1 LLSSSVINE
10 LSQKDA
16 PFGMA
21 YFFFDARDSQAALQR
36 HENLIRS
43 LISQFTY
50 QRGGIPTELANL
62 YKLCGDHQQPSINQL
77 QDSLAHNC
85 QWLFGRLYCH

>member
-1 LLSSSVINE
+1 
-10 LSQKDA
+10 
-16 PFGMA
+16 MA

-77 QDSLAHNC
+77 QDVLRIIVNGFSD
-85 QWLFGRLYCH
+85 